1 MKAHLII
8 CSLILVS
15 WGCSQSEKEKIDT
28 QNDEAMY
35 LKEDENVPEKT
46 QEKTNWDQVSATSPI
61 VNYEEVQSS
70 EIEVRGT
77 DSFSVY
83 TLDEKILFDFDKAEI
98 RPGGEEKLEEIIS
111 SVEKRHPDG
120 EIAVR
125 GYTDAIGSKDY
136 NRELAEERAQ
146 EVASY
151 ITENAE
157 ISDDQID
164 ILAKGEQDPVAT
176 NETAEGRQKNRR
188 VEILVRN

>member
-1 MKAHLII
+1 M
-8 CSLILVS
+8 ILVS

-46 QEKTNWDQVSATSPI
+46 QEKTDWDQVSATSPI

-77 DSFSVY
+77 DGFSVY

-136 NRELAEERAQ
+136 NRELAEDRAQ